1 MNQIIYNSYNFVTI
15 FTQLENKFSKNIV
28 IATMTFVGI
37 LLLVSTII
45 NSSSNMSVNAQQQ
58 SPKTEAPEK
67 GTIFVFNEKSRPA
80 NEPEK
85 CAALASVVKGKAVPD
100 YNLCDIVVYRQAPPI
115 VRNDGIVLNNFSGLG
130 HYIEMVP
137 AVVNN
142 TGVFNS
148 KGTSSNQTSSPQK
161 QDNLKVAFGEWSVID
176 EEVVPV
182 QKIMQK
188 YNWTQ
193 TALHHHMLNESPK
206 ILFLHWSVTGDA
218 NELIKQAK
226 EIIMQTSTY
235 QNLTGNTRTPTSG
248 GP

>member
-1 MNQIIYNSYNFVTI
+1 
-15 FTQLENKFSKNIV
+15 
-28 IATMTFVGI
+28 
-37 LLLVSTII
+37 
-45 NSSSNMSVNAQQQ
+45 
-58 SPKTEAPEK
+58 
-67 GTIFVFNEKSRPA
+67 
-80 NEPEK
+80 
-85 CAALASVVKGKAVPD
+85 
-100 YNLCDIVVYRQAPPI
+100 
-115 VRNDGIVLNNFSGLG
+115 
-130 HYIEMVP
+130 MVP

-148 KGTSSNQTSSPQK
+148 KGTSSNQTSTSPQK

-182 QKIMQK
+182 QKVMQK

>member
-1 MNQIIYNSYNFVTI
+1 MLTQI
-15 FTQLENKFSKNIV
+15 ENNFSKNMVISTMAIV
-28 IATMTFVGI
+28 GT

-45 NSSSNMSVNAQQQ
+45 NNSSSNMSVNAQVQQQQ
-58 SPKTEAPEK
+58 SSKEAPEK
-67 GTIFVFNEKSRPA
+67 GTVFVFNEKSRPA

-85 CAALASVVKGKAVPD
+85 CAQLASVVKGKAVPD

-115 VRNDGIVLNNFSGLG
+115 VRNDGMVMNNFSGIG

-137 AVVNN
+137 AVTNDTGQFASTSASNSTQQNN
-142 TGVFNS
+142 
-148 KGTSSNQTSSPQK
+148 Q
-161 QDNLKVAFGEWSVID
+161 KVAFGEWALID
-176 EEVVPV
+176 PEVVPV
-182 QKIMQK
+182 EQIMQK

-193 TALHHHMLNESPK
+193 TALHHHLLNESPK

-218 NELIKQAK
+218 DELIKQAK